1 LAGNPNHRAP
11 PSGAFVGIKTHLAVE
26 RRWAKWSLEFWVKS
40 YANYAMQTT
49 GKSRTAVE
57 GRSRESL
64 PKKSRQAMGET
75 LAVAHKKNFFHMGQR
90 TW

>member
-1 LAGNPNHRAP
+1 
-11 PSGAFVGIKTHLAVE
+11 
-26 RRWAKWSLEFWVKS
+26 
-40 YANYAMQTT
+40 MQTT

-75 LAVAHKKNFFHMGQR
+75 LAVAQKKLFPHGAKDMVGKVCVTGKGGQG
-90 TW
+90 TMPQIDI

>member
-1 LAGNPNHRAP
+1 LAGNPKHKAP
-11 PSGAFVGIKTHLAVE
+11 PLGAFVGIKTHLAVE
-26 RRWAKWSLEFWVKS
+26 RYGVWVKS

-49 GKSRTAVE
+49 GKSRAAVE

-75 LAVAHKKNFFHMGQR
+75 LAVAKKSFPHG
-90 TW
+90 TKTH